1 MVDGSQQSE
10 CPHKILDHIAAYYDR
25 TKDHWRTTAYRKV
38 MSALKKETRKIF
50 SKEEALEI
58 SFIKEQ
64 LANKIEEIVRT
75 NGLRRLDD
83 IDKDR
88 NKKVL

>member
-1 MVDGSQQSE
+1 
-10 CPHKILDHIAAYYDR
+10 
-25 TKDHWRTTAYRKV
+25 